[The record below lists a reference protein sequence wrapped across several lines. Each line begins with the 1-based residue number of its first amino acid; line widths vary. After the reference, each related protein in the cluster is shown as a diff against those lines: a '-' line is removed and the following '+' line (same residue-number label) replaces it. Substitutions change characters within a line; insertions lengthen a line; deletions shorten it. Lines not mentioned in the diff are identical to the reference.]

1 MPIARIRNNES
12 AFAIAGHEPV
22 GRPDRTPIRAAR
34 NGEVTVVLLGPV
46 NVVREGVVDRDVIE
60 LRGRLVVLR
69 CPCLT
74 AISRNAGPAV
84 VCVPNAIR
92 ILWINP
98 EPVVIAMTS

>member
-1 MPIARIRNNES
+1 MPIARIRNNEA

-34 NGEVTVVLLGPV
+34 DREVTVVLLGAI
-46 NVVREGVVDRDVIE
+46 NVVRECVVDGDVIE

-69 CPCLT
+69 RPCLT
-74 AISRNAGPAV
+74 AVRGNAGPAV
-84 VCVPNAIR
+84 VRVPDAIR